1 MQFGQEQLDVYRFR
15 LERFGQRNDEVR
27 EHPGRYDDL
36 DYDNDN
42 DAKGIPSWTCLTY

>member
-1 MQFGQEQLDVYRFR
+1 MVTVVVVVVVVVIEEAIHF
-15 LERFGQRNDEVR
+15 EVR

-42 DAKGIPSWTCLTY
+42 GTPGSP